1 MTQPLAPHKR
11 FVNDPVA
18 DGAGSQHRLRLVA
31 YPSKQLIHPFLD
43 KVTTRAHD
51 QRVPSTRFA
60 EALKIAA
67 ELPEEERAELAREL
81 VRTLPEDLEL
91 EDDESGFSEEWQAE
105 IRRRLRDEPRGETLT
120 FEQLRERV
128 DKMISHGE

>member
-1 MTQPLAPHKR
+1 
-11 FVNDPVA
+11 V
-18 DGAGSQHRLRLVA
+18 LRLSA
-31 YPSKQLIHPFLD
+31 YPSTQLSHPLLD
-43 KVTTRAHD
+43 EVTARAHD
-51 QRVPSTRFA
+51 ERMPSARFA

-91 EDDESGFSEEWQAE
+91 EDEESGFSEEWQAE
-105 IRRRLRDEPRGETLT
+105 IRRRLRDEPRGEPLT